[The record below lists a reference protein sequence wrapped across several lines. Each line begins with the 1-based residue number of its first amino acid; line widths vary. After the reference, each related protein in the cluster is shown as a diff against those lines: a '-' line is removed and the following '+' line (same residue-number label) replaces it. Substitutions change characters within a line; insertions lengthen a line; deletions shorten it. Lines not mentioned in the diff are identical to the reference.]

1 MNKKSETVKHH
12 ATLIAL
18 LVFGWFVSAT
28 AQDLEQSTE
37 EKIEIEIEEVNV
49 IDKGAPT
56 PDQQEQESIPEPSI
70 RGTTESDSPPGEA
83 VEFLI
88 NI

>member
-12 ATLIAL
+12 VTLIAL
-18 LVFGWFVSAT
+18 FVFGWFVSAT

-37 EKIEIEIEEVNV
+37 EKIEIEDVNV

>member
-37 EKIEIEIEEVNV
+37 EKIEIEEVNV